1 MGKQS
6 VALCGAWAGTIA
18 WSSSRQARYAGC
30 LVWRRSCHQ
39 RWMGWMM
46 LQSSWCF
53 RAARRCI
60 HGLCDGRLISFSQ
73 ALKAK
78 CWLGSMAFC
87 RGAFGRAKGLG
98 MQLSG
103 SLRVDSGARR
113 QQRFSRSMAVPGKM
127 MREAVERKALAA
139 CRVADWAE
147 NKNGPVS
154 GAANFEGGQRG
165 IRTPDTRI
173 FSPLLYQLS
182 YLTGCCKQDSSITI
196 PNRR

>member
-30 LVWRRSCHQ
+30 LVWRRACHQ

-78 CWLGSMAFC
+78 CWLGSMAFR

-103 SLRVDSGARR
+103 SLRVDGGARR
-113 QQRFSRSMAVPGKM
+113 QRFSRSMAVPGKM
-127 MREAVERKALAA
+127 MREAVERKAPSQHAGSRIGRKTRTA
-139 CRVADWAE
+139 PFP
-147 NKNGPVS
+147 GPQTSKVVRE
-154 GAANFEGGQRG
+154 GFEPPTRG
-165 IRTPDTRI
+165 
-173 FSPLLYQLS
+173 FSVLCS
-182 YLTGCCKQDSSITI
+182 T
-196 PNRR
+196 N

>member
-1 MGKQS
+1 MSKQS

-30 LVWRRSCHQ
+30 LVWRRAFRQ

-46 LQSSWCF
+46 LRSSWCF

-78 CWLGSMAFC
+78 CWLGSMAFR

-113 QQRFSRSMAVPGKM
+113 QQRLLRVDDVTRRQQRFCKLMTVPGKTV
-127 MREAVERKALAA
+127 REAVEWKAPSRHAGSRIGRKTRTAPFP
-139 CRVADWAE
+139 
-147 NKNGPVS
+147 GPQTSKVVRE
-154 GAANFEGGQRG
+154 GFEPPTRG
-165 IRTPDTRI
+165 
-173 FSPLLYQLS
+173 FSVLCS
-182 YLTGCCKQDSSITI
+182 T
-196 PNRR
+196 N